1 MRRAGVSARGGKRS
15 ASCRSALI
23 VAVPEAEPLVA
34 RFRLRYDNAS
44 LGIPAHVTLLFPFVP
59 AEELD
64 EALFGELHEL
74 FVAQPAFSVALAGVS
89 RFPEVAWLAP
99 EPAEPL
105 RRLTELIRRR
115 YPSYPPHEGIHDV
128 VIPHLTVARGDGT
141 IQDELDAALTPQL
154 PIAAEVREVTL
165 LEEQPDGHWRTR
177 ERFPLG
183 REA

>member
-1 MRRAGVSARGGKRS
+1 MSVRS

-23 VAVPEAEPLVA
+23 VAVAEAEPLVA

-44 LGIPAHVTLLFPFVP
+44 LGVPAHVTLLFPFVP
-59 AEELD
+59 AAELD
-64 EALFGELHEL
+64 EALFGELREL
-74 FVAQPAFSVALAGVS
+74 FVAQPAFSFALVGVS

-99 EPAEPL
+99 EPAEPF
-105 RRLTELIRRR
+105 RRLTDLIRRR
-115 YPSYPPHEGIHDV
+115 YPSYPPYEGIHDE
-128 VIPHLTVARGDGT
+128 VIPHLTVAKGDET
-141 IQDELDAALTPQL
+141 IQDELDAALAPHL
-154 PIAAEVREVTL
+154 PIVAEVREVML